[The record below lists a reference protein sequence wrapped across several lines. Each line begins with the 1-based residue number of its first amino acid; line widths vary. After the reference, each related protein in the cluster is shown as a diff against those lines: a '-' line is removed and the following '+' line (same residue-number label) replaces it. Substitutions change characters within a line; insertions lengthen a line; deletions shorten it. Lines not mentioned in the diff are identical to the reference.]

1 MRILLLAFAILAG
14 TVPLFAQTTP
24 LELRLSGIYHNGE
37 VRLRWIPLNFAAWN
51 HGNQQGYVLERMTFS
66 ENGVILSGAQQLAS
80 RVTLLAQSKPLPIGD
95 WEIPADTN
103 DLAGVAAGMIYG
115 DSLDVVM
122 PEDVDIAH
130 IYNLNQERD
139 NRFGFSLFAAD
150 QDYLVAKMMG
160 IAFVDTAVS
169 ANSKYMYNVQ
179 LYAPPAGV
187 TIKPGYC
194 SVVTDSAYTLPA
206 LEGLAAEPGDHN
218 VTLWWE
224 RNDAHYTS
232 YRINRAPNG
241 STVRTQLNEFP
252 LTATDD
258 SGAANGAVFF
268 RDSLADN
275 ESPFTY
281 FIQGLSPFGIWGPE
295 TSINNVKGKP
305 KSLSVQITIDTIA
318 EYTPGRLTVKW
329 SFPDS
334 LNDKI
339 SEFSVW
345 RAVDSDSLFEQLDV
359 LNPSSREFEDREPR
373 PINYYLV
380 KAVDNNDYQMTSFPQ
395 LGQLK
400 DDKPPEKT
408 GIKKGECDKNGL
420 VTLEWLP
427 SASEDVMGYRVFMS
441 NAKGGDYTQITTD
454 LLKGTTFTWETT
466 LNTLSK
472 EIYFT
477 VVAVDF
483 HHNQS
488 AASDPYTVKRHDI
501 IPPAKPSIT
510 EVTPGTG
517 GVKFQFLLSTSDD
530 VTAYHFQRMR
540 AGYPGWI
547 TLSSSPAHQMP
558 LVLEDSTASK
568 RENYRYRLLAIDA
581 QNNESISNIVEAKPI
596 NDGLREPMEN
606 LYAEKKPDHVKMSW
620 VSEKNVD
627 LTGYTIYRA
636 LDDSTKRRSFVFA
649 PFPAPPN
656 SSGNGAQVTGNQIIY
671 TYYDYDIKF
680 TESYNNSY
688 AGSGSGNANKNRANK
703 NISPDQ
709 FSAAKASFTG
719 QPPTKIYY
727 WVQAKYAD
735 GTVSPI
741 LGPFR
746 IDLN

>member
-1 MRILLLAFAILAG
+1 MRTLLLAFAILAG
-14 TVPLFAQTTP
+14 AVPLFAQSTP

-51 HGNQQGYVLERMTFS
+51 HGNQQGYILERMTFG
-66 ENGVILSGAQQLAS
+66 ENGVTLSGAQQLAS
-80 RVTLLAQSKPLPIGD
+80 KITLLAQSKPLPVGD
-95 WEIPADTN
+95 WQTPADTN

-150 QDYLVAKMMG
+150 QDYMVAKMMG
-160 IAFVDTAVS
+160 IAFVDTAVVP
-169 ANSKYMYNVQ
+169 NSKYMYTVR
-179 LYAPPAGV
+179 LYAPPAGAV
-187 TIKPGYC
+187 LNPGFC
-194 SVVTDSAYTLPA
+194 SVATSAAYALPA
-206 LEGLAAEPGDHN
+206 LEGLKADPGDHQ

-232 YRINRAPNG
+232 YRISRAPDG

-258 SGAANGAVFF
+258 SGAVDGAVFF

-275 ESPFTY
+275 ESQFTY
-281 FIQGLSPFGIWGPE
+281 FVQGLSPFGIWGPE
-295 TSINNVKGKP
+295 ISIEHVKGKP
-305 KSLSVQITIDTIA
+305 QSLAVQIVIDTIA
-318 EYTPGRLTVKW
+318 EFTPGRLTVKW

-339 SEFSVW
+339 AEFTVW
-345 RAVDSDSLFEQLDV
+345 RSADSDSLFERLEV

-373 PINYYLV
+373 PVNYYVV
-380 KAVDNNDYQMTSFPQ
+380 KALDINDYEMTSFPQ

-408 GIKKGECDKNGL
+408 GIKKGECDKDGWIK
-420 VTLEWLP
+420 LEWLP
-427 SASEDVMGYRVFMS
+427 SASDDVMGYRVFMS
-441 NAKGGDYTQITTD
+441 NTGDGDYTQITTD
-454 LLKGTTFTWETT
+454 LVNTTTFRWQTT

-472 EIYFT
+472 LVYFT
-477 VVAVDF
+477 VKAVDF
-483 HHNQS
+483 HHNQ
-488 AASDPYTVKRHDI
+488 AEASEPFAVKRYDI
-501 IPPAKPSIT
+501 VPPAKPSIT
-510 EVTPGTG
+510 EVTPSPGS
-517 GVKFQFLLSTSDD
+517 VKLRFLLSASDD
-530 VTAYHFQRMR
+530 VATYRLQRIR
-540 AGYPGWI
+540 AGYPGWT
-547 TLSSSPAHQMP
+547 TLFSYAAQQMP
-558 LVLEDSTASK
+558 LMLDDSTASK

-596 NDGLREPMEN
+596 NDGLREPMES
-606 LYAEKKPDHVKMSW
+606 LYAEKKPDHVKLQW

-627 LTGYTIYRA
+627 LTGYTVYRA
-636 LDDSTKRRSFVFA
+636 LDDSTKRRSYVFA
-649 PFPAPPN
+649 PFPSPANAGWP
-656 SSGNGAQVTGNQIIY
+656 GAEVTGNRIVY

-688 AGSGSGNANKNRANK
+688 AGSGSGSAAKNRANK

-709 FSAAKASFTG
+709 FSAARASFTG

-746 IDLN
+746 INL